1 MKLGTADARS
11 AAAAVG
17 KGRIVETHA
26 RDTRLGRRRQVRD
39 GRVGAVG
46 CRALPAAHCV
56 ATVNQSTNTNTLR
69 GSKTQDVKVADNGR
83 TYRYPVFIIV
93 ILSSQVQLGP
103 NVLHQP
109 VLIFRLDNAGV
120 KDSSCEW
127 AEPPTPS
134 YSPREE

>member
-103 NVLHQP
+103 NVLHQRSTDLP
-109 VLIFRLDNAGV
+109 AR
-120 KDSSCEW
+120 
-127 AEPPTPS
+127 
-134 YSPREE
+134 